1 MSPIRRDV
9 PSWHRSERR
18 ELQTGPVLA
27 ALVLLAMLL
36 LEVWQSASVRSLSVQ
51 TSETTKKL
59 QLASAELEWA
69 RSARE
74 AGLDRAGVAPV
85 AASLGLRP
93 TDQTQFVA
101 LPEEYLAGPD
111 AAVAA
116 ARTGFLAT
124 LGRAL
129 SPVVPDAQARE
140 RDVN

>member
-9 PSWHRSERR
+9 PSWHRPERR
-18 ELQTGPVLA
+18 ELHAGPVLA
-27 ALVLLAMLL
+27 ALVLLSMLL
-36 LEVWQSASVRSLSVQ
+36 LEVWQSAMVRSLSVQ
-51 TSETTKKL
+51 SSRTTREL

-74 AGLDRAGVAPV
+74 EGMDRAGVAPL

-93 TDQTQFVA
+93 TDQAQFVA

-111 AAVAA
+111 AAVAR

-129 SPVVPDAQARE
+129 SPVVPDAEARE

>member
-9 PSWHRSERR
+9 PSWHRPDRR
-18 ELQTGPVLA
+18 ELRTGPVLA

-36 LEVWQSASVRSLSVQ
+36 LEVWQSATVRSLSVQ

-101 LPEEYLAGPD
+101 LPGEYLAGSD
-111 AAVAA
+111 AAVAS

-129 SPVVPDAQARE
+129 SSVVPEAEARE